1 MASARGFEMPRMRAR
16 TFLLAMGLLVAVC
29 LSAGLAM
36 RASLTDVNGNVGELD
51 SMSFLPSPAT
61 PGMIGLYTSQD
72 ILRELERSGLD
83 AGELTLEES
92 QDLLTL
98 AMDNVEEIAPVIVTG
113 RFTGERTYVYEA
125 FRCAIEVTGVV
136 KGEGVTVGER
146 ISVYDP
152 YSIREPSLYTDSGGM
167 FSAERVVAVTSDDY
181 TGGSAPL
188 RAGQE
193 YLFFLEPKTFPE
205 GMEPPPGGATYI
217 LARHPY
223 ARIPLDVVDHP
234 ERVYVIEL
242 DELETVERAWGVE
255 YVMPEMTFAEA
266 CAYDMF
272 VQGPATAELYLA
284 TCRGILSRVLGT

>member
-1 MASARGFEMPRMRAR
+1 MAAARGLEMPRMRAR

-36 RASLTDVNGNVGELD
+36 RASLTDVNGNAGELD

-61 PGMIGLYTSQD
+61 PGMVGLYTSQD

-113 RFTGERTYVYEA
+113 RFTGER
-125 FRCAIEVTGVV
+125 
-136 KGEGVTVGER
+136 

-152 YSIREPSLYTDSGGM
+152 YSIREPGLYTDSGGM

-242 DELETVERAWGVE
+242 DELETVERSWGVE

-266 CAYDMF
+266 CTYDMF
-272 VQGPATAELYLA
+272 VQGSATAELYRA
-284 TCRGILSRVLGT
+284 TCRGILTRVLGT